1 MELKYDSLTSQSS
14 FVLKRVH
21 SLAQSGDRNILYL
34 HRFLHFFLDN
44 DKPGLNTSN
53 NSPVEGSDNVTL
65 TCSSSTSD
73 VVVRYIWYKNNITI
87 PSARNHTYPLPHNTR
102 NDDGH
107 YSCMVLTKNAGNSS
121 ISDRVTVK
129 FLCKA
134 LYFVV
139 DNGSENLQISNQS
152 SSYSFVRIGPCF
164 LTLYRLVLSPL

>member
-1 MELKYDSLTSQSS
+1 MRIKIVKVILMFLNLTIELNYDFLTSQSS
-14 FVLKRVH
+14 FVLNRVLC
-21 SLAQSGDRNILYL
+21 LAQTDYRNVLYL
-34 HRFLHFFLDN
+34 HRFEHFLLDN

-73 VVVRYIWYKNNITI
+73 VHVRYIWYKNNITI
-87 PSARNHTYPLPHNTR
+87 PSARNHTYPLPNNAR

-134 LYFVV
+134 LFF
-139 DNGSENLQISNQS
+139 G
-152 SSYSFVRIGPCF
+152 
-164 LTLYRLVLSPL
+164 

>member
-1 MELKYDSLTSQSS
+1 MMILESISITTYIPSKSKDGHSMHSCL
-14 FVLKRVH
+14 FVHL
-21 SLAQSGDRNILYL
+21 
-34 HRFLHFFLDN
+34 FLDN
-44 DKPGLNTSN
+44 DRPGLNTSN

-87 PSARNHTYPLPHNTR
+87 PSARNHTYQLPNNAR

-139 DNGSENLQISNQS
+139 NNDSENLHISNQS
-152 SSYSFVRIGPCF
+152 SSCSVFLSGPCI
-164 LTLYRLVLSPL
+164 LTIYCLVLEPTSC